1 MENEDEDRSTE
12 HSWKETK
19 EKIAE
24 KKYKYRHFL
33 RVKLL
38 TIAERLD
45 EKNTKNETHA

>member
-24 KKYKYRHFL
+24 K
-33 RVKLL
+33 
-38 TIAERLD
+38 
-45 EKNTKNETHA
+45 NTNIVIFCG